1 MPNERLRAALLERG
15 LTPAMVAEEI
25 GLDPKTVERWVTLGR
40 LPYRTHRYKTA
51 ALLGTDEAV
60 LWPDALSSAQVAAA
74 AESEIVSVFP
84 HRWAVPPDAWQRL
97 YQGAEREIGILVYSG
112 LFLAENTGLVRLLAD
127 KAQDGVRVRILLG
140 DPTSAEV
147 IQHGADI
154 GLGDAMTA
162 RVHNALVLLQP
173 LGQVA
178 GAEIRLHRTVLYNS
192 LYRADDQLLVN
203 THVYGEPAHNAPVL
217 HLRRVAGGDMVTTY
231 LASFDKVWAAA
242 TPLA

>member
-15 LTPAMVAEEI
+15 LTPAMVAQEI

-97 YQGAEREIGILVYSG
+97 YQGAPSG
-112 LFLAENTGLVRLLAD
+112 RSACSSTAGSSSPRTP
-127 KAQDGVRVRILLG
+127 GWSG
-140 DPTSAEV
+140 CWPT
-147 IQHGADI
+147 
-154 GLGDAMTA
+154 
-162 RVHNALVLLQP
+162 RP
-173 LGQVA
+173 
-178 GAEIRLHRTVLYNS
+178 RTV
-192 LYRADDQLLVN
+192 
-203 THVYGEPAHNAPVL
+203 
-217 HLRRVAGGDMVTTY
+217 
-231 LASFDKVWAAA
+231 
-242 TPLA
+242 